1 MAGREIFTSK
11 EATEIL
17 ASKDEVTRR
26 RLLNERLERILEMP
40 EDERIAALEDML
52 NDEAYLTDE
61 DRVKTVRTRM
71 DILTDMPEEKRDVL
85 LSALKKAISAWT
97 FDRKLMEEQ
106 ALEAAVRGYTPLKK
120 SSVYAMFRSMLA

>member
-1 MAGREIFTSK
+1 VAGREIFTSK

>member
-17 ASKDEVTRR
+17 ASKDEDMRR
-26 RLLNERLERILEMP
+26 RLLSERLERIIGMP

-52 NDEAYLTDE
+52 NDESDLTDE
-61 DRVKTVRTRM
+61 DRVKVVKTRM
-71 DILTDMPEEKRDVL
+71 DILIDMPEEKRDIL
-85 LSALKKAISAWT
+85 ISALKKVMSAWT

-106 ALEAAVRGYTPLKK
+106 ALEAAVKGYTPLKK
-120 SSVYAMFRSMLA
+120 LSMYAMLRSMLA

>member
-17 ASKDEVTRR
+17 ASKDEDMRR
-26 RLLNERLERILEMP
+26 RLLSERLERILEMP

-52 NDEAYLTDE
+52 NDESDLTDE
-61 DRVKTVRTRM
+61 DRVKIVKTRM
-71 DILTDMPEEKRDVL
+71 DILIDMPEERRDTL
-85 LSALKKAISAWT
+85 ISALKKVMSAWT
-97 FDRKLMEEQ
+97 FTRKLMEEQ